1 MIEVMGRRL
10 FVDRDLNLLQCLRSL
25 LAMAMGY
32 VWAMALWY
40 GTRLLKRLPSLHQTD
55 IWGLARVYFKY
66 NVKFVF
72 KSIPCVVQQNVGLVP
87 VCRSAKILAVVSC
100 EL

>member
-1 MIEVMGRRL
+1 MFEK
-10 FVDRDLNLLQCLRSL
+10 FVGYGYGLC
-25 LAMAMGY
+25 MGY
-32 VWAMALWY
+32 GSMVWYASAEAIAVFA
-40 GTRLLKRLPSLHQTD
+40 D

-100 EL
+100 ECERLASRPNYS